1 MSSIE
6 LTSAKLLYLLQ
17 ISNSAL
23 PIGAYSYSEGLE
35 TLIERNIIQNEYN
48 LNLWL
53 IQELKYGAIR
63 IEIAVMKRAFEVTDR
78 ANSSK
83 LKYWNDWLSAARET
97 EELRQQSWQMGYSLL
112 RLIEQIEPTTS
123 DIVKACGN
131 QCNYAVAFGAIAAYW
146 QIDLTATILAYLQ
159 SWALN
164 LINAAVKLIPL
175 GQTTGQK
182 LLLDLNSIVV
192 ATTQEILNLQDDDL
206 SSCGWGLSLASMN
219 HEILYT
225 RLFRS

>member
-1 MSSIE
+1 MTE
-6 LTSAKLLYLLQ
+6 LTSIKLLHLLQ

-35 TLIERNIIQNEYN
+35 TLIELQIIKDAND
-48 LNLWL
+48 LKSWL

-63 IEIAVMKRAFEVTDR
+63 TETAVMTRAFQATQRLDLCTFK
-78 ANSSK
+78 S
-83 LKYWNDWLSAARET
+83 WNNWFSAARET
-97 EELRQQSWQMGYSLL
+97 EEMRQQSWQMGYSLL
-112 RLIEQIEPTTS
+112 RLIEQIEPATS
-123 DIVKACGN
+123 HLVQACGN
-131 QCNYAVAFGAIAAYW
+131 PCNYAVAFGTITAYW
-146 QIDLTATILAYLQ
+146 EIDLTAATLAYLQ

-182 LLLDLNSIVV
+182 LLLDLNCIITT
-192 ATTQEILNLQDDDL
+192 ATEEILDLQDDDL
-206 SSCGWGLSLASMN
+206 CSCGWGLSLASMN